1 MDYDAMDMDMDTSGP
16 SVKISEADGMHVNF
30 ELSNTDLAF
39 GNALRRII
47 MAEVPTVAIDLVEF
61 HSNTSVLADEF
72 IAHRLGLIPLDSRE
86 IKDMM
91 MPRDCECD
99 GHCDKCSVVLT
110 LHAKCD
116 GDEIMKVHANQFEI
130 SPERVN
136 QTVGNP
142 VITDP
147 DALGPL
153 ICKLRK
159 GQELH
164 IECIARKGIAK
175 EHAKWMATSAVGFEY
190 DPHNKLHHLDLWYE
204 ADAAA
209 EWPKSKYA
217 DWEDPP
223 AEGEPFDY
231 DALPERFYYEV
242 EGVGNLDPDGIIKEG
257 IQELQEKLARI
268 MQGLGESDGLDGQQY
283 DGPQSPGADMGGPP
297 PWQNEGYTTPYG
309 GGNQSAW
316 GGAQTAY
323 GTTPYGNSG
332 GSGWS

>member
-16 SVKISEADGMHVNF
+16 SVKISEADSTHVNF

-39 GNALRRII
+39 ANALRRII

-61 HSNTSVLADEF
+61 HVNTSVLADEF
-72 IAHRLGLIPLDSRE
+72 IAHRLGLIPLDSRD

-110 LHAKCD
+110 LHAKCT

-136 QTVGNP
+136 QTVGTP

-147 DALGPL
+147 DGLGPL

-204 ADAAA
+204 ADPAA

-223 AEGEPFDY
+223 QEGEPFDY
-231 DALPERFYYEV
+231 DALPEKFYFEV
-242 EGVGNLDPDGIIKEG
+242 EGVSNLDPDGIIKEG

-268 MQGLGESDGLDGQQY
+268 MQGLGDSEGLDGQQY
-283 DGPQSPGADMGGPP
+283 DGPQSPGGDMGGPP
-297 PWQNEGYTTPYG
+297 PWQSEGYTTPYG

>member
-1 MDYDAMDMDMDTSGP
+1 MVSMS
-16 SVKISEADGMHVNF
+16 H
-30 ELSNTDLAF
+30 
-39 GNALRRII
+39 
-47 MAEVPTVAIDLVEF
+47 
-61 HSNTSVLADEF
+61 
-72 IAHRLGLIPLDSRE
+72 
-86 IKDMM
+86 
-91 MPRDCECD
+91 
-99 GHCDKCSVVLT
+99 
-110 LHAKCD
+110 
-116 GDEIMKVHANQFEI
+116 
-130 SPERVN
+130 
-136 QTVGNP
+136 
-142 VITDP
+142 
-147 DALGPL
+147 
-153 ICKLRK
+153 
-159 GQELH
+159 H
-164 IECIARKGIAK
+164 I
-175 EHAKWMATSAVGFEY
+175 
-190 DPHNKLHHLDLWYE
+190 HLDKTT
-204 ADAAA
+204 ANMQRR
-209 EWPKSKYA
+209 PKSKYA

-268 MQGLGESDGLDGQQY
+268 MQGLGDSDGLDGQQY